1 MDPEQDLY
9 SFYDDEPIEPIG
21 VFANESEDDEEVF
34 AQAAFSQ
41 PGPAF
46 SQPGPAFSQPGPAFS
61 QPGPAFVQA
70 DFDSISPAV
79 KRIETSR
86 MAQANRDAASDEQ
99 RAVATQLRAAP
110 LPSPHTSHKSKGNA
124 SCMECA
130 NTLNKLYIQN
140 GSTIDF
146 AMIDYRWPVNI
157 CRHLKPEARC
167 ILCYGISMCK
177 HNRDKFRCVKCM
189 GAAYCRDPTHRNR
202 GKNGAALR
210 KTACKDCIAEK
221 SLIGS
226 IFVSE
231 KGNGAE
237 AQGGAKRLIKRKHS
251 TKRRRS
257 VKKKRFTKRNN
268 K

>member
-9 SFYDDEPIEPIG
+9 SFYDEPIEPIG
-21 VFANESEDDEEVF
+21 VFANESDDEEAF
-34 AQAAFSQ
+34 AQAAFGQ

-46 SQPGPAFSQPGPAFS
+46 GQPGPAFGQPGPAFTE
-61 QPGPAFVQA
+61 A
-70 DFDSISPAV
+70 DLFGSISPAV

-99 RAVATQLRAAP
+99 CAVATQLRAAP
-110 LPSPHTSHKSKGNA
+110 LPSPHTSHKSKGSA

-146 AMIDYRWPVNI
+146 AMIDYRWPSNI

-167 ILCYGISMCK
+167 ILCYGVSMCK

-226 IFVSE
+226 VFVSE

-237 AQGGAKRLIKRKHS
+237 AQGGTKRLIKRKHS